1 MRRREFIAGLGVA
14 AAWPVVARS
23 QQPHRVRL
31 IGVLAPYPESDAL
44 AQTRVRGFRQELA
57 KRGWS
62 ETGDVKF
69 DERWTTDD
77 MDRVRAAAANLV
89 ELQPDV
95 IACSGDRVVSVLR
108 QLTRSIPIVAVGSDL
123 AGSGFAGSLAR
134 PGGNVTGFS
143 VIEFSIVGK
152 MMETLRQIAP
162 AVSRVGMIYNSD
174 NPVGA
179 VYLRWFNSI
188 AEKLAVQP
196 IDLPVHGVP
205 DIERAVENLA
215 KQPNGGVL
223 VPPDVTM
230 SILRA
235 EITALAAR
243 HQVPAI
249 YSNSS
254 YPVVGGLVS
263 YGPDIVEIFRRQA
276 SYVDRILR
284 GEKAGDLPIQQPTSY
299 QLVINVK
306 TARALG
312 LNIPEA
318 LLATADEV
326 IQ

>member
-1 MRRREFIAGLGVA
+1 MRRREFIAGLGGA
-14 AAWPVVARS
+14 AAWPVVART
-23 QQPHRVRL
+23 QQPRRVRL
-31 IGVLAPYPESDAL
+31 IGVMAPYPEDDTL
-44 AQTRVRGFRQELA
+44 AKARVRAFRQELT
-57 KRGWS
+57 KHGWS
-62 ETGDVKF
+62 EGSDVKF

-77 MDRVRAAAANLV
+77 MDRVRAAAASLV

-95 IACSGDRVVSVLR
+95 IASSGDRVVSVLR

-152 MMETLRQIAP
+152 MVETLRKIAP
-162 AVSRVGMIYNSD
+162 TVSRVGMIYNSD

-196 IDLPVHGVP
+196 IDFPVHGVP
-205 DIERAVENLA
+205 DIERAIESLA

-235 EITALAAR
+235 EITALTAR
-243 HQVPAI
+243 HRVPAI
-249 YSNSS
+249 YPNSS
-254 YPVVGGLVS
+254 YPMVGGLVS

-276 SYVDRILR
+276 AYVDRILR
-284 GEKAGDLPIQQPTSY
+284 GEKTSDLPIQQPTSY
-299 QLVINVK
+299 ELVINVK
-306 TARALG
+306 TAKALE

-318 LLATADEV
+318 LLATADSLIE
-326 IQ
+326 